1 LQPPT
6 LGHRGLRHSAPPPC
20 RPHRA
25 VASPRLITI
34 LVQPA
39 GTAACLHSA
48 DRTRSRPPA
57 ANCANAPAGPPSTR
71 HRCTQPWSA
80 SGFSV
85 DFRKT
90 GHSSLQRLAEIA
102 RRLTRHASRAAAQPP
117 VSQVHDV
124 RLALSASTRKEHH
137 KRSRR
142 WRAGRTQAIQSGTGI
157 AEQASHRGPR
167 PRRQFVT
174 ACPGGWVGRTQH
186 DVIRPPAGPHRHAA
200 HASSRRA
207 ATREPGARQIRRG
220 AAPAPFKRPRVF
232 LATSGHHVKPTVRG
246 SRGVPVDRASRSLR
260 PRRSRPPSFWVGH
273 SSGRSQAAAK
283 FTETDA
289 RLQAAFAS
297 GLDVAAES
305 ASSAP
310 DQILIL
316 GASDLSAILP
326 MANFPQLRTKRA
338 AERPPVARLVG

>member
-1 LQPPT
+1 MPPQRCPSLGTPQLGAQRRQTRNSSTTVRAISMGLTLQPPT

-174 ACPGGWVGRTQH
+174 ACPGGWG
-186 DVIRPPAGPHRHAA
+186 GPDTA
-200 HASSRRA
+200 
-207 ATREPGARQIRRG
+207 
-220 AAPAPFKRPRVF
+220 
-232 LATSGHHVKPTVRG
+232 
-246 SRGVPVDRASRSLR
+246 
-260 PRRSRPPSFWVGH
+260 
-273 SSGRSQAAAK
+273 
-283 FTETDA
+283 
-289 RLQAAFAS
+289 
-297 GLDVAAES
+297 
-305 ASSAP
+305 
-310 DQILIL
+310 
-316 GASDLSAILP
+316 
-326 MANFPQLRTKRA
+326 
-338 AERPPVARLVG
+338 